1 MKPLLLALG
10 LASTLACGGSI
21 YQPSR
26 VANFDPD
33 GAAEVNDEDVRK
45 AFEARPQL
53 GDKFNVAYF
62 SFDASKDGDVE
73 KAVREVPGVSSV
85 YAIPTLEAT
94 GKHRYD
100 DAPTT
105 APLSMKKLRLLAA
118 RAHADVLVV
127 VDYSRKTEISVNA
140 LAALNVFIVPALFL
154 PFSDVKVESAVD
166 AFVVD
171 VRNGYMY
178 GHVALTQQQSKA
190 HQTIYSDDDAMAR
203 DEWTALRGELSGA
216 LVKLAQA
223 EREERATKG
232 PGSHT

>member
-1 MKPLLLALG
+1 M
-10 LASTLACGGSI
+10 
-21 YQPSR
+21 PSR

-45 AFEARPQL
+45 AFEAKPQL
-53 GDKFNVAYF
+53 GDRFNVAYF
-62 SFDASKDGDVE
+62 SFDASKDADVE
-73 KAVREVPGVSSV
+73 KVVRDVPGVSSV

-100 DAPTT
+100 DTPTS

-127 VDYSRKTEISVNA
+127 VDYSRKTEITVNG

-154 PFSDVKVESAVD
+154 PFRDVKVESAVD

-171 VRNGYMY
+171 VRNGYVY
-178 GHVALTQQQSKA
+178 GHVALSEQQTKP
-190 HQTIYSDDDAMAR
+190 HQTIYSDDDALAQS
-203 DEWTALRGELSGA
+203 EWNALRSELGGA

-223 EREERATKG
+223 SQTEKAERATK
-232 PGSHT
+232 SHT